1 MGFLR
6 RLPGRARSALGR
18 RFRNPCTQPLSIRR
32 ERFVRPP
39 RLISAFNRATRR
51 LVRPSPQ
58 IRFGDSVFCDEDEI
72 TLLLFTQTR
81 ALRRLFVPTK
91 KMTVHRSPW
100 SKEEVKELKTHS
112 KARTPVAKI
121 AKAMKRTEGALRRK
135 AGILGIGLGH
145 DR

>member
-1 MGFLR
+1 MPKTHALFLFLSHRTRFRPAFPDRKTYHKFGFLTR
-6 RLPGRARSALGR
+6 NCCAIVGERS
-18 RFRNPCTQPLSIRR
+18 
-32 ERFVRPP
+32 VRPP
-39 RLISAFNRATRR
+39 IRPVRA
-51 LVRPSPQ
+51 SQ
-58 IRFGDSVFCDEDEI
+58 IRRWRLLRRRRI
-72 TLLLFTQTR
+72 TLLLFTWNK

-91 KMTVHRSPW
+91 KKTVHRSPW